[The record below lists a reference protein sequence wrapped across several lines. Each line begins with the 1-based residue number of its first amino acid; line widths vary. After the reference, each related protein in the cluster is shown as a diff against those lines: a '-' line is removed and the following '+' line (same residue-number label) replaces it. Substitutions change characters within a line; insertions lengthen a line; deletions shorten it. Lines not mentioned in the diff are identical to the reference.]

1 MENFWENDIL
11 IVYFIYDFLKNVIV
25 VFFSLFNNEHFWYTE
40 IYVMYDE

>member
-11 IVYFIYDFLKNVIV
+11 IVYFIYDFLENVIV
-25 VFFSLFNNEHFWYTE
+25 VFFSLFNNEYFWYTE

>member
-25 VFFSLFNNEHFWYTE
+25 VFFSLFNNEYFRYTE